1 MENQSSVVC
10 HSLYIFR
17 PEDEGTIEDRFFEE
31 LQVAYTSMNLD
42 KKTLEQAIAWQRRR
56 EGEEEE
62 DRWQVLMVLPNS

>member
-1 MENQSSVVC
+1 M
-10 HSLYIFR
+10 
-17 PEDEGTIEDRFFEE
+17 
-31 LQVAYTSMNLD
+31 SMNLD